1 MNSNRHAIRK
11 ANKIISMAKGVS
23 PLQLQNVSLTDDAKD
38 LSNKITTP
46 FVKVMGFLTPSPTS
60 KLIIERKLDEVSLIP
75 DEISL
80 VPDEISLSPGQTNN
94 ISNNET
100 TRSRNIL
107 TPAKIDKTTAT
118 TTTTTTSV
126 NNATSGLEIFNESPD
141 HKKPLQFTLKQEI
154 EDLEKFTRS
163 NYAHKEYLERTD
175 ILDIINNATH
185 VNDSKSK
192 KEIDNDVTDI
202 KKTCNG
208 STTTTTTMAIEV
220 ITDKDHKA
228 TITTP
233 PKCLSPLPTLSSTTA
248 PSQTKTTTQKEKC
261 KLSTYTLKQIEATTH
276 HSSQITGPAK
286 DLITKDLIYNPPKK
300 YRTES
305 QNGTSINITN
315 PTKVHQLTFNQEID
329 DLMELMGSNYA
340 FNEYL
345 EGMDLL
351 DIIDNATNTNDSN
364 SNKKDSD
371 NDKTNEDYN
380 SIFST
385 PPKCTLP
392 LSQSFPTTTSPP
404 ETTCLPL
411 ANIKLSTNN
420 SNPTKATTYHSSQLP
435 GPSKDLILKDLIY
448 DSPKKR
454 GTENDSSTDTQ
465 MLEPTVNK
473 KLTKVKVTSN
483 PSTTTNKGK
492 TPLNDTFK
500 AKRYKQVGV
509 EAPKTNDNQHE
520 SQGKPKFNDETLKH
534 LQQQQQYE
542 KQIPQK
548 ITEEKKV
555 NPRQGDHP
563 NNINQKKTTNTT
575 KKNHYHSKDH
585 TIFINSSSSK
595 LFNISSRSI
604 ANTLSKAHNGKYQ
617 IVRPKTNYIIVKCST
632 MVQGAKF
639 MELEKIGEVNIQVTR
654 HQSLGKDSSK
664 VNTANA
670 SIPKGTEQKSKPEA
684 ISYSQNKK
692 IEEGIMV
699 NQEQKAPN
707 NSTGIRKIIK
717 LHTKYNYLTNKEITD
732 ELKYQG
738 AMISKA
744 YRMKSNHEH
753 TSNKILLEFTEKAP
767 LLVQFDGYIQII
779 MDYKNQVRFCS
790 KCKAWG
796 HYTRNCKNKMRCE
809 NCGGSH
815 NDNCTFIGLKCANC
829 RGPHNPKYKEC
840 SYYIKEKETIKLM
853 DEQHLSYHEAK
864 QQTLTNR
871 SKTNKNQHLI
881 KTEPT

>member
-1 MNSNRHAIRK
+1 
-11 ANKIISMAKGVS
+11 MAKEVS
-23 PLQLQNVSLTDDAKD
+23 PLQLQNVSLTDAKD

-60 KLIIERKLDEVSLIP
+60 KLIIERKLDVVSLIP

-80 VPDEISLSPGQTNN
+80 VPDEISLSPGQTTN
-94 ISNNET
+94 INNNET

-107 TPAKIDKTTAT
+107 TPAQIDKTTA
-118 TTTTTTSV
+118 TTTTTSV
-126 NNATSGLEIFNESPD
+126 NNATSGLEIINESPD
-141 HKKPLQFTLKQEI
+141 HKKPLKFTPKQEI

-163 NYAHKEYLERTD
+163 NYAHKEYVEKTD
-175 ILDIINNATH
+175 LLYIINNAIH

-192 KEIDNDVTDI
+192 KEIDNDATDI
-202 KKTCNG
+202 KTCNG
-208 STTTTTTMAIEV
+208 PTTTTTTMAIEV
-220 ITDKDHKA
+220 ITDKDHKT
-228 TITTP
+228 TITT
-233 PKCLSPLPTLSSTTA
+233 PLPTLSSTTA

-261 KLSTYTLKQIEATTH
+261 KLSTFTLKQIEATIH

-286 DLITKDLIYNPPKK
+286 DLITKDLIYYPPKK
-300 YRTES
+300 CRAES

-315 PTKVHQLTFNQEID
+315 STKVHQLTFNQEIE
-329 DLMELMGSNYA
+329 DLMDLMGSNYA

-420 SNPTKATTYHSSQLP
+420 SNPTKVTTYHSSQLP

-448 DSPKKR
+448 DRPKKR

-473 KLTKVKVTSN
+473 KLTNIKVTSN

-492 TPLNDTFK
+492 TPLSDTFK

-534 LQQQQQYE
+534 LQQQQQYA

-548 ITEEKKV
+548 ITEERKV

-604 ANTLSKAHNGKYQ
+604 ANTLSKAHNGTYQ

-632 MVQGAKF
+632 IVQVTKF

-692 IEEGIMV
+692 GEEGIRV

-707 NSTGIRKIIK
+707 NSTGIRKIIQ
-717 LHTKYNYLTNKEITD
+717 LH
-732 ELKYQG
+732 
-738 AMISKA
+738 
-744 YRMKSNHEH
+744 
-753 TSNKILLEFTEKAP
+753 P
-767 LLVQFDGYIQII
+767 
-779 MDYKNQVRFCS
+779 
-790 KCKAWG
+790 
-796 HYTRNCKNKMRCE
+796 
-809 NCGGSH
+809 
-815 NDNCTFIGLKCANC
+815 
-829 RGPHNPKYKEC
+829 
-840 SYYIKEKETIKLM
+840 
-853 DEQHLSYHEAK
+853 
-864 QQTLTNR
+864 
-871 SKTNKNQHLI
+871 
-881 KTEPT
+881 